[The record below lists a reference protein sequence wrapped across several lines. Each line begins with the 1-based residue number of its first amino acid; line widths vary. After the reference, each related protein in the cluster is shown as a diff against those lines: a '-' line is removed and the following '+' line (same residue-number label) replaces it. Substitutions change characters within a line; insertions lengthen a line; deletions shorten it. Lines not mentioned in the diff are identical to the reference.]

1 VTLVPINVNVL
12 IAGADE
18 AETLQADLAKKYNQI
33 KNGVFGGEVQNSL
46 FTTQATEAGVHLHFL
61 MPDALLHGTAE
72 NDTISF
78 PELPNRW
85 IIQRIDE
92 KKNVRAWLV
101 RSDFISDDSQLPN
114 NTQRVSVPNLAA
126 GSDTDKLFFY
136 MGDYSGEDAPPQNE
150 GAAAPGLTAALAGD
164 PVFTAFYP
172 SCRTV
177 FGFYDDMKGAAG
189 TFTYLVTGY
198 YSDKGKDPLRVYT
211 ADKLA
216 WNNTGAPR
224 CLFHGY
230 VGGVTWNGAGR
241 NYTSLPEGDISVCVG
256 NTSAEG
262 LSAYIA
268 DIADKAKEPPALERV
283 LNGLQY
289 DILNELDHVKDMDAL
304 INFEEMIHQKG
315 FEAQTKNYEWVIK
328 DTDALPQEAN
338 DILLALNN
346 AQKDCDALER
356 QIAGLQNEAFFPWY
370 KYVKI
375 TESPFMPVSSVDPQA
390 YLDKSNKRL
399 NDLEEVKKRLEQQI
413 KVTINNASAALSA
426 MVKGLVRVPSSPHY
440 LPNEPVLLFVGDGV
454 ARAFAQ
460 GFQTRDGVLPCRPRV
475 DYDEGTLGGMTLN
488 FTRFTGGDAELED
501 AIKSVLAEIFVKS
514 KTPPFEIAAKTYSPP
529 WQPLLMEWEVIF
541 TPHRDKPD
549 DTLSHFR
556 LRGNDTDFVKVSDI
570 ENANPLTIPGN
581 TLLTPHAAINV
592 SEVINRYLAAHSGDA
607 YTEVLSELAAK
618 LKNMDALS
626 QTLHGFNDF
635 LIMRKLLFKLPAY
648 SSDQPETAARLN
660 RLVKYNSLCEPMPE
674 DDAERAQDRFAP
686 FRAGVLEVNR
696 LWIVDSFGQHKKFT
710 ARTPEFDNY
719 HAFKHV
725 YISENVKAD
734 GMEGKALFPPRL
746 AVPAR
751 VRLEFD
757 ACAGYVIPDFLDGAL
772 QVYTPEAVFAGIFA
786 QTQWTIKT
794 GAISSEMEK
803 FLASFKNDDLPKFV
817 KRLKQKFQNRI
828 TPGARTLFADCFGI
842 PLALVTAKLSVQY
855 ADSPRAILWS
865 VEDGTDNGF
874 LTAPFSVLIGDSR
887 RCADGIAEYFTG
899 GDYRVYSPDLST
911 TLGAPPVDIA
921 FLADPRGKIF
931 IRTGL
936 LPAYGTDIPVRDMSG
951 AEFYFRSP
959 VLADGSDFK
968 IPTPDIPLA
977 WSFNGIAAGRPDV
990 SLPTRPQSMFEGY
1003 LKGKKNE

>member
-1 VTLVPINVNVL
+1 MTLVPINVNVL
-12 IAGADE
+12 IAGKDE

-33 KNGVFGGEVQNSL
+33 KDKSFGNAVLNSL

-61 MPDALLHGTAE
+61 MPDALLHGKAE

-85 IIQRIDE
+85 IIQRMDE

-101 RSDFISDDSQLPN
+101 RSDFISEDSRLPN
-114 NTQRVSVPNLAA
+114 NTQRVSVPNLSA
-126 GSDTDKLFFY
+126 GSGTDRLFFY

-150 GAAAPGLTAALAGD
+150 DAAATGLTAALAGD

-177 FGFYDDMKGAAG
+177 FGFYDDMEGAAG

-198 YSDKGKDPLRVYT
+198 YSDKTKDPLQVYT
-211 ADKLA
+211 ADELA
-216 WNNTGAPR
+216 WNDTGAPR

-230 VGGVTWNGAGR
+230 VAGVTWSGAGR
-241 NYTSLPEGDISVCVG
+241 NYTSLPDGDVSVCVG

-268 DIADKAKEPPALERV
+268 DMAQTPALERV

-289 DILNELDHVKDMDAL
+289 DILNELDDAKDTDAV
-304 INFEEMIHQKG
+304 INFEETIHQKG
-315 FEAQTKNYEWVIK
+315 FEAQTKNYEWVVK
-328 DTDALPQEAN
+328 DAGALPQEAN
-338 DILLALNN
+338 DKLLALNN
-346 AQKDCDALER
+346 AQKDCEALER
-356 QIAGLQNEAFFPWY
+356 QIAGLQKEAFFSWY

-375 TESPFMPVSSVDPQA
+375 TESPVSSLDPQP
-390 YLDKSNKRL
+390 YLDKAKERL
-399 NDLEEVKKRLEQQI
+399 DDLEGAKNRLEQVKAAI
-413 KVTINNASAALSA
+413 DSVSAALSA
-426 MVKGLVRVPSSPHY
+426 LVKELVRVPSAPHY
-440 LPNEPVLLFVGDGV
+440 LPDEPALLFVGDGV

-460 GFQTRDGVLPCRPRV
+460 GFQTRDGALPCRPGV
-475 DYDEGTLGGMTLN
+475 DYDEAALGGMTLN
-488 FTRFTGGDAELED
+488 FTRFTGGDAELEK

-556 LRGNDTDFVKVSDI
+556 LSGDDTDLVKVSDI
-570 ENANPLTIPGN
+570 ENANPLPVSGN
-581 TLLTPHAAINV
+581 TLLTPHAAINI
-592 SEVINRYLAAHSGDA
+592 SEVINRYLAAHSGDPYA
-607 YTEVLSELAAK
+607 KILSELADK
-618 LKNMDALS
+618 LKNLDALS

-635 LIMRKLLFKLPAY
+635 LIMRKLLFKLPVY
-648 SSDQPETAARLN
+648 SADQPETAARLN
-660 RLVKYNSLCEPMPE
+660 RLVQYNSLCEPMPE
-674 DDAERAQDRFAP
+674 NDAETAQNKFAP
-686 FRAGVLEVNR
+686 FRAGVPEVNR

-710 ARTPEFDNY
+710 AKTPEFDNY
-719 HAFKHV
+719 QAFKQV

-734 GMEGKALFPPRL
+734 NKALFPPRFD
-746 AVPAR
+746 VPAR

-757 ACAGYVIPDFLDGAL
+757 ACAGYVIPDFLDAAL
-772 QVYTPEAVFAGIFA
+772 QVYTPEAVFAGIFT

-794 GAISSEMEK
+794 GAAISSEMEK
-803 FLASFKNDDLPKFV
+803 FLASFKNGALPDFV
-817 KRLKQKFQNRI
+817 KHLEQKLLNRI
-828 TPGARTLFADCFGI
+828 TPGAGTLFADCFGI

-855 ADSPRAILWS
+855 ADSPRMILWN
-865 VEDGTDNGF
+865 VEDGADNGF
-874 LTAPFSVLIGDSR
+874 LAAPFSVLIGDSR
-887 RCADGIAEYFTG
+887 RCSDGIAEYFTG
-899 GDYRVYSPDLST
+899 GDYRVYSPDIST

-921 FLADPRGKIF
+921 FLSDPRGKIF

-936 LPAYGTDIPVRDMSG
+936 LPAYAADIPARDMSG

-977 WSFNGIAAGRPDV
+977 WSFNGVAAGRPDV

-1003 LKGKKNE
+1003 LKGAKK